1 MSEQSNTSYQ
11 DKPIPASLEEN
22 IAIIRHLSQ
31 NSSDVLV
38 NRIIIGEIPCALLCC
53 EGMVGMSFISQLII
67 EPLTEI
73 PPMPDSDALFDHI
86 RNRLM
91 LSVDRPVVYNY
102 GELFRTLNSGFA
114 VLIAQGQTKAF
125 AFGAQG
131 YDRRS
136 VGEPSGE
143 ANVLGARDGFVE
155 VIRPNMSLLR
165 RRMKSPYLKLELIN
179 IGTVSRTDICLC
191 YLHDRVPEKLLRQIK
206 ELVNSTELETI
217 LSTGYLQPFLENRRG
232 NLFDSVSLTER
243 PDVLCAKMLEGRVG
257 ILIDGTPF
265 ALVVPKL
272 FVESFQALDDYNFKP
287 YYATLIRWLKY
298 GAFLIAMLLPALYIA
313 VSMHHPELL
322 NSTLLMILSEAE
334 AQAPLSLVTEAIGV
348 LLMYEIVREAGLR
361 LPKAVGGAVS
371 IVAGLIIGDA
381 AVSSGLISTPML
393 TMVAISVIAGYVIP
407 DLNQAVTI
415 LRLAFILCGGLWG
428 LYGVALLGMAVLFNL
443 CATESFGYPL
453 TAPLSPMHAK
463 GLRDVATRVNFRRLQ
478 KGHFTVEEYHE

>member
-1 MSEQSNTSYQ
+1 MSEATEFDYR

-22 IAIIRHLSQ
+22 IANIRYISQ

-38 NRIIIGEIPCALLCC
+38 NRITVGGISCALLSC
-53 EGMVGMSFISQLII
+53 EGMVGMSFIAQLII
-67 EPLTEI
+67 EPLTEV
-73 PPMPDSDALFDHI
+73 PSMPDSDTLFEHV
-86 RNRLM
+86 RNKLM

-114 VLIAQGQTKAF
+114 VLIAEGQTRAF

-165 RRMKSPYLKLELIN
+165 RRMKSPYLKLELFN
-179 IGTVSRTDICLC
+179 IGNISQTDICLC
-191 YLHDRVPEKLLRQIK
+191 YLHDRVPEQLLRQIK
-206 ELVNSTELETI
+206 QQLQSTELETI
-217 LSTGYLQPFLENRRG
+217 LSTGYLQPFLENRSG

-257 ILIDGTPF
+257 ILIDGSPF

-272 FVESFQALDDYNFKP
+272 FVESFQSLDDYNFKP

-298 GAFLIAMLLPALYIA
+298 GAFLLAVLLPALYIA
-313 VSMHHPELL
+313 VSLHHPELL
-322 NSTLLMILSEAE
+322 NSALLMILSKAE
-334 AQAPLSLVTEAIGV
+334 ANAPLSLVTEAVGV

-371 IVAGLIIGDA
+371 IVAGLIIGDS
-381 AVSSGLISTPML
+381 AVSSGLISTPLL

-428 LYGVALLGMAVLFNL
+428 LYGVALLGTAVMFNL
-443 CATESFGYPL
+443 CATENFGYPL
-453 TAPLSPMHAK
+453 TAPLSPFRRK
-463 GLRDVATRVNFRRLQ
+463 GMRDVLTRVNFRRMQ
-478 KGHFTVEEYHE
+478 RGHFTVEEYHE

>member
-1 MSEQSNTSYQ
+1 MSGKKQPDYY
-11 DKPIPASLEEN
+11 DKPIPADLEEN
-22 IAIIRHLSQ
+22 IANIRRISQ
-31 NSSDVLV
+31 NSSDMLI
-38 NRIIIGEIPCALLCC
+38 NRIIVGDIPCVLLCC

-73 PPMPDSDALFDHI
+73 PHMPDSDALFEHVQ
-86 RNRLM
+86 NRLL
-91 LSVDRPVVYNY
+91 LSIDRPVVYNY

-114 VLIAQGQTKAF
+114 VLIAEGQTKAF

-165 RRMKSPYLKLELIN
+165 RRMKSPFLKLELFN
-179 IGTVSRTDICLC
+179 IGTVSQTDICLC
-191 YLHDRVPEKLLRQIK
+191 YLHDRVPEKLLRQIR
-206 ELVNSTELETI
+206 ERLNSTELETI
-217 LSTGYLQPFLENRRG
+217 LSTGYLQPFLENRSG
-232 NLFDSVSLTER
+232 NLFDTVSLTER

-257 ILIDGTPF
+257 ILIDGSPF
-265 ALVVPKL
+265 AMVVPKL
-272 FVESFQALDDYNFKP
+272 FVESFQSLDDYNHKP

-298 GAFLIAMLLPALYIA
+298 AAFLIAVTLPALYIA
-313 VSMHHPELL
+313 VSMYHPELL

-334 AQAPLSLVTEAIGV
+334 ANAPLSLVSEAVGV

-361 LPKAVGGAVS
+361 LPQAVGGAVS

-381 AVSSGLISTPML
+381 AVSSGLISTPLL
-393 TMVAISVIAGYVIP
+393 TMAAISVIAGYVLP

-428 LYGVALLGMAVLFNL
+428 LYGTALLGMAVMFNL
-443 CATESFGYPL
+443 CACEAFGYPL
-453 TAPLSPMHAK
+453 TAPLSPLHRRGM
-463 GLRDVATRVNFRRLQ
+463 RDVATRLNFRKLQ

>member
-1 MSEQSNTSYQ
+1 MSERSNTEYR
-11 DKPIPASLEEN
+11 DKPIPASLEDN
-22 IAIIRHLSQ
+22 IAFIRHLTQ

-38 NRIIIGEIPCALLCC
+38 NRIIVGGIPCALLCC
-53 EGMVGMSFISQLII
+53 EGMVGMSFISHLII
-67 EPLTEI
+67 EPLTGI
-73 PPMPDSDALFDHI
+73 PPMPDSNALFDHV
-86 RNRLM
+86 RNHLM

-114 VLIAQGQTKAF
+114 VLIAEGQTKAF

-165 RRMKSPYLKLELIN
+165 RRMKSPYLKLELSN
-179 IGTVSRTDICLC
+179 IGTVSQTDICLC
-191 YLHDRVPEKLLRQIK
+191 YLHDRVPEAMLRKIRELLH
-206 ELVNSTELETI
+206 STELETI

-232 NLFDSVSLTER
+232 NLFDSASLTER

-257 ILIDGTPF
+257 ILIDGSPF

-272 FVESFQALDDYNFKP
+272 FVESFQSLDDYNFKP

-334 AQAPLSLVTEAIGV
+334 AEAPLSLVTEAVGV
-348 LLMYEIVREAGLR
+348 LLMYEIIREAGLR

-428 LYGVALLGMAVLFNL
+428 LFGVALLGTVVLFNL

-453 TAPLSPMHAK
+453 TAPLSPMHRK
-463 GLRDVATRVNFRRLQ
+463 GLRDVATRVNFRKLQ

>member
-1 MSEQSNTSYQ
+1 MQSNTEYREM
-11 DKPIPASLEEN
+11 PIPASLEEN
-22 IAIIRHLSQ
+22 IAIIRNLSQ

-73 PPMPDSDALFDHI
+73 PPMPDSDALFEHV
-86 RNRLM
+86 RSRLL
-91 LSVDRPVVYNY
+91 LSVDRPVVRNY

-114 VLIAQGQTKAF
+114 VLIAEGQTKAF

-165 RRMKSPYLKLELIN
+165 RRMKSPYLKLELLN
-179 IGTVSRTDICLC
+179 IGTVSQTDICLC
-191 YLHDRVPEKLLRQIK
+191 YLHDRVPAKLLRQIR
-206 ELVNSTELETI
+206 ELVTSTELETI

-232 NLFDSVSLTER
+232 NLFDSASLTER
-243 PDVLCAKMLEGRVG
+243 PDVLCAKLLEGRVG
-257 ILIDGTPF
+257 ILIDGSPF
-265 ALVVPKL
+265 ALVIPKL
-272 FVESFQALDDYNFKP
+272 FVESFQAMDDYNFKP

-298 GAFLIAMLLPALYIA
+298 AAFLIAMLLPALYIA
-313 VSMHHPELL
+313 ITMHHPELL
-322 NSTLLMILSEAE
+322 NSTLLLILSEAE

-361 LPKAVGGAVS
+361 LPKAVGGAAS

-381 AVSSGLISTPML
+381 AVSSGLISTPLL

-415 LRLAFILCGGLWG
+415 LRLAFVFCGGLWG
-428 LYGVALLGMAVLFNL
+428 LYGVALLGMVVLFNL

-453 TAPLSPMHAK
+453 TAPLSPLHAR
-463 GLRDVATRVNFRRLQ
+463 GLRDVATRLNFRKLQ

>member
-1 MSEQSNTSYQ
+1 MSERFDNGYLEQ
-11 DKPIPASLEEN
+11 PIPASLEEN
-22 IAIIRHLSQ
+22 IANIRHISQ
-31 NSSDVLV
+31 NSSDVLI
-38 NRIIIGEIPCALLCC
+38 NRVTFGGIPCALLCC
-53 EGMVGMSFISQLII
+53 EGMVGMSFISHLVI
-67 EPLTEI
+67 EPLTKV
-73 PPMPDSDALFDHI
+73 PPMPDSDALFDHV

-91 LSVDRPVVYNY
+91 LSIDRPVVRNY

-114 VLIAQGQTKAF
+114 VLIAEGQTKAF

-131 YDRRS
+131 FDRRS

-155 VIRPNMSLLR
+155 VIRMSMTLLR
-165 RRMKSPYLKLELIN
+165 RRIKSPYLKLELFN
-179 IGTVSRTDICLC
+179 IGTISRTDICLC
-191 YLHDRVPEKLLRQIK
+191 YLHDRVSPKLVRQIK
-206 ELVNSTELETI
+206 EKLNSTELETI

-257 ILIDGTPF
+257 ILIDGSPF

-272 FVESFQALDDYNFKP
+272 FVESFQSLDDYNFKP
-287 YYATLIRWLKY
+287 YYVTLIRWLKY

-313 VSMHHPELL
+313 ISQHHPELL
-322 NSTLLMILSEAE
+322 NSTLLMILADAE

-348 LLMYEIVREAGLR
+348 LLMYEIIREAGLR

-371 IVAGLIIGDA
+371 IVAGLIIGDS

-407 DLNQAVTI
+407 DLNQAVTVLRI
-415 LRLAFILCGGLWG
+415 LFILCGGLWG
-428 LYGVALLGMAVLFNL
+428 LFGVALLGTVVLFNL
-443 CATESFGYPL
+443 CAADAFGYPL
-453 TAPLSPMHAK
+453 TAPLSPLHPK
-463 GLRDVATRVNFRRLQ
+463 GLRDVATRVNFRRMQ

>member
-1 MSEQSNTSYQ
+1 MQSNTEYREM
-11 DKPIPASLEEN
+11 PIPASLEEN
-22 IAIIRHLSQ
+22 IAIIRNLSQ

-38 NRIIIGEIPCALLCC
+38 NRIIVGEIPCALLCC

-73 PPMPDSDALFDHI
+73 PPMPDSDALFEHV
-86 RNRLM
+86 RSRLL
-91 LSVDRPVVYNY
+91 LSVDRPVVRNY

-114 VLIAQGQTKAF
+114 VLIAEGQTKAF

-165 RRMKSPYLKLELIN
+165 RRMKSPYLKLELLN
-179 IGTVSRTDICLC
+179 IGTVSQTDICLC
-191 YLHDRVPEKLLRQIK
+191 YLHDRVPAKLLRQIR
-206 ELVNSTELETI
+206 ELVTSTELETI

-232 NLFDSVSLTER
+232 NLFDSASLTER
-243 PDVLCAKMLEGRVG
+243 PDVLCAKLLEGRVG
-257 ILIDGTPF
+257 ILIDGSPF
-265 ALVVPKL
+265 ALVIPKL

-298 GAFLIAMLLPALYIA
+298 AAFLVAMLLPALYIA
-313 VSMHHPELL
+313 ITMHHPELL
-322 NSTLLMILSEAE
+322 NSTLLLILSEAE

-381 AVSSGLISTPML
+381 AVSSGLISTPLL

-415 LRLAFILCGGLWG
+415 LRLAFVFCGGLWG
-428 LYGVALLGMAVLFNL
+428 LYGVALLGMVVLFNL

-453 TAPLSPMHAK
+453 TAPLSPLHAK
-463 GLRDVATRVNFRRLQ
+463 GLRDVATRLNFRKLQ